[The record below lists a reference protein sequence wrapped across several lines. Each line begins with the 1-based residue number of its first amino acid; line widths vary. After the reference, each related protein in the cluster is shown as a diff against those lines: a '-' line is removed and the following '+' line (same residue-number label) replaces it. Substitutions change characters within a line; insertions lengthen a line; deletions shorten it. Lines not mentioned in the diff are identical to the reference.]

1 MKHKILF
8 VAENVTLA
16 QVVRLAVL
24 GQALDRSRYEVHFAS
39 SSFDPLVFEACD
51 FERHHLS
58 TIEKSAVEK
67 ALAAGKRIYEK
78 PMLLDYV
85 EADLDLIER
94 VRPSL
99 IVGDFRLSLAV
110 SAPLAGVA
118 HAALIN
124 AYWSPFRKE
133 RTFPVPDHPIIRLLG
148 EDLTTQYFPKA
159 LPRVFEHFAAPI
171 NAVRKRHGLTPI
183 GNLQQVLTF
192 GDYTLYPDVPSLTP
206 TEGAP
211 PHHIYL
217 GPILWSPRVPFDA
230 GLLAA
235 SAEKPLVYVTLG
247 SSGKVELLPIVLA
260 ALGELSVQVLVATA
274 NRITLPRVPPNVT
287 VCPFVP
293 GELVAQH
300 AALVISNGGSTTSY
314 QALSRGT
321 PVLGIASNFD
331 QYLAMQAIE
340 AAGAGLLLKART
352 LDKAQVIAGV
362 RRVLSDPG
370 YVTRAQA
377 LAKDFANYPAGPRF
391 AEFVDGVIARWHP
404 ATAAH

>member
-1 MKHKILF
+1 MKRKILF

-39 SSFDPLVFEACD
+39 SSFEPLVFDGCD
-51 FERHHLS
+51 FERHYLE
-58 TIEKSAVEK
+58 TIEKSAVDK
-67 ALAAGKRIYEK
+67 ALASGKRIYEK
-78 PMLLDYV
+78 QTLLDYV
-85 EADLDLIER
+85 KADMELIEH

-110 SAPLAGVA
+110 SAPLTGVQ

-124 AYWSPFRKE
+124 AYWSPFRRE

-148 EDLTTQYFPKA
+148 EELTAQYFPKA
-159 LPRVFEHFAAPI
+159 LPRVFEHFAAPV
-171 NAVRKRHGLTPI
+171 NAVRKRHGLPPI
-183 GNLQQVLTF
+183 GSLQQVLSY
-192 GDYTLYPDVPSLTP
+192 GDYTLYPDVPSLAP
-206 TEGAP
+206 TDGAP
-211 PHHIYL
+211 LHHLYL

-230 GLLAA
+230 KLLE
-235 SAEKPLVYVTLG
+235 AEAGKPLIYVTLG
-247 SSGKVELLPIVLA
+247 SSGKVEVLPTVVQ
-260 ALGELSVQVLVATA
+260 ALGELSVEVVVATA
-274 NRITLPRVPPNVT
+274 NRIALPTVPPNVT

-314 QALSRGT
+314 QALSQGT

-340 AAGAGLLLKART
+340 GVGAGVLLKARS
-352 LDKAQVIAGV
+352 LDTAQVIATV
-362 RRVLSDPG
+362 RRVLDDPA
-370 YVTRAQA
+370 YVKRARA
-377 LAKDFANYPAGPRF
+377 LAREFAQYPASRRF
-391 AEFVDGVIARWHP
+391 AQFVDGVVAGYHP
-404 ATAAH
+404 ATATP